1 MCVCVCI
8 VGHPSSVLLT
18 IFICSTSFHRSP
30 PNHQI
35 LAWITVKL
43 PKTIPDQNEWIET
56 IHRVGVL
63 RHDTFFSIIFTAT
76 GGMASGL
83 SLGPELPLVLSS
95 GMVGSYL
102 ALKTHQSILSAR
114 VLNLTAGS
122 AAIAGFFGFPM
133 AGAMFVLELPHQMG
147 LQYFEAISPSTI
159 ASIVAV
165 LVNRMVTGNEIK
177 GYFNY
182 PWLADSLPSH
192 LFYIAVIYGLYG
204 AAIGVAYAE
213 GVKKLKTWTHD
224 WFHHHDDHHGNGG
237 GSSGI
242 ATDPTHPLHTGGEES
257 KGLLSGKTKAHS
269 KKSKKKDT
277 GLASLWK
284 KISSLGIK
292 NEATRAGVIGVLA
305 GALTGIICMFVP
317 HNLFWGEAQLQTL
330 IDKGKTPLPFF
341 GEGEEPTAIM
351 TAYGFCMV
359 DPENDYSA
367 ASGFGIGCA
376 ALIAISKTITIGLSI
391 GTGIIGGHFWGP
403 LFVGCAAGHFFTD
416 LMIYVN
422 EWIGLGFEALATYPC
437 VAILCIMGSTHIV
450 TFRAHLAI
458 MLILTLTIN
467 TFEGGGDYSAVFPL
481 LVVSCFVS
489 LMLTRGHIFY
499 KQQRCRGDIIASPEV
514 LCEPYKEGTPE
525 YPQHEMN
532 YESEGSWYDD
542 ASSSDG
548 DGTGTNSASIE
559 SLRHR
564 TLPSE
569 TSAEDIERE
578 FMEMTQKMSG
588 SISAGDSR
596 DRGDSRERG
605 RTGSVVSVA
614 SQHQSGI
621 PKPLMTSPNLTETNI
636 SAQSRRIDEILSRP
650 LESNR
655 PSPLRAHRRV
665 QSTGDAL
672 DVPEDE
678 DEDETRARTLS
689 MANAKTPP
697 RSHKR
702 TSSMDVNPHR
712 RVSSMGPGA
721 LPGAGAHR
729 RSGSIDRGAR
739 PQNLRERSDSQGS
752 SSRSGTPTAGVLMR
766 VNSYG
771 EMSDFQPS
779 LMNQARARAS
789 SVTRLARPG
798 GPSGRH
804 SRSSSNA
811 SANMAAMARQSMNE
825 AAGALTQDDLERE
838 FSNAIHSMN
847 QNRR

>member
-1 MCVCVCI
+1 
-8 VGHPSSVLLT
+8 
-18 IFICSTSFHRSP
+18 
-30 PNHQI
+30 
-35 LAWITVKL
+35 
-43 PKTIPDQNEWIET
+43 
-56 IHRVGVL
+56 
-63 RHDTFFSIIFTAT
+63 
-76 GGMASGL
+76 MASGL

-224 WFHHHDDHHGNGG
+224 WFHHHEDHHGHGG

-242 ATDPTHPLHTGGEES
+242 VTDPTHPLHAGGGGGEES
-257 KGLLSGKTKAHS
+257 KGLLSGKTKAQS
-269 KKSKKKDT
+269 KKNKKKDS
-277 GLASLWK
+277 GLASFWK

-292 NEATRAGVIGVLA
+292 DEATRAAVIGVLA

-359 DPENDYSA
+359 DPENEYSEA
-367 ASGFGIGCA
+367 TGFGIGCA
-376 ALIAISKTITIGLSI
+376 ALIAISKTVTIGLSI

-542 ASSSDG
+542 ASSSYG

-559 SLRHR
+559 SVRHR

-578 FMEMTQKMSG
+578 FLEMTQKMSG

-614 SQHQSGI
+614 SHQSGI
-621 PKPLMTSPNLTETNI
+621 PKPMMTSPNLTDSNR
-636 SAQSRRIDEILSRP
+636 SAQSKRIDEILSRP
-650 LESNR
+650 LEANR

-665 QSTGDAL
+665 QSTGDAF

-678 DEDETRARTLS
+678 DTDEARARTLS

-712 RVSSMGPGA
+712 RVSSMGP

-739 PQNLRERSDSQGS
+739 RERSDSQGS

-771 EMSDFQPS
+771 EVSDFQPS

-789 SVTRLARPG
+789 SVTRVARP

>member
-1 MCVCVCI
+1 
-8 VGHPSSVLLT
+8 
-18 IFICSTSFHRSP
+18 
-30 PNHQI
+30 
-35 LAWITVKL
+35 VKL

-147 LQYFEAISPSTI
+147 LQYFEAISPATI

-165 LVNRMVTGNEIK
+165 LVNRMVIGNEIK

-182 PWLADSLPSH
+182 PWMADSLPSH

-224 WFHHHDDHHGNGG
+224 WFHHHDDHHHDDHGHSGGIDANGIG
-237 GSSGI
+237 
-242 ATDPTHPLHTGGEES
+242 DES
-257 KGLLSGKTKAHS
+257 KGLLSGKTKAQNK
-269 KKSKKKDT
+269 KKSKQDSSIV
-277 GLASLWK
+277 SLWNK
-284 KISSLGIK
+284 MSSLGIK
-292 NEATRAGVIGVLA
+292 DEPTRAAVVGVLA
-305 GALTGIICMFVP
+305 GALTGVICMFVP

-330 IDKGKTPLPFF
+330 IDRGKTPLPFF
-341 GEGEEPTAIM
+341 GEGDEPTAIM
-351 TAYGFCMV
+351 TAYGYCMT
-359 DPENDYSA
+359 DPEDEYSPA
-367 ASGFGIGCA
+367 RGFGMGCA
-376 ALIAISKTITIGLSI
+376 ATIAITKTITIGLSI

-403 LFVGCAAGHFFTD
+403 LFIGCAAGHFFTD
-416 LMIYVN
+416 MMIIFN
-422 EWIGLGFEALATYPC
+422 EWIGIGSEALASYPC
-437 VAILCIMGSTHIV
+437 VAILCIMGSTHVV

-489 LMLTRGHIFY
+489 LMLTRSHIFY

-532 YESEGSWYDD
+532 YESDDDSWFDD
-542 ASSSDG
+542 ASRSSYG
-548 DGTGTNSASIE
+548 GGTGTNSASVE
-559 SLRHR
+559 SVRHR
-564 TLPSE
+564 APP
-569 TSAEDIERE
+569 SAEDIERE
-578 FMEMTQKMSG
+578 FMEMQQKMSG

-596 DRGDSRERG
+596 ERG
-605 RTGSVVSVA
+605 RSSSVGSHQSAQSAIPEIAESGRTSSRGRTSSVA
-614 SQHQSGI
+614 SHQSGI
-621 PKPLMTSPNLTETNI
+621 PKPAPIASYAERT
-636 SAQSRRIDEILSRP
+636 QSEQSSRIDAILSRP
-650 LESNR
+650 LEINTT
-655 PSPLRAHRRV
+655 SPMRSHRRV
-665 QSTGDAL
+665 QSTGDAF
-672 DVPEDE
+672 DVPGDDE
-678 DEDETRARTLS
+678 DPSAERTRTLS

-697 RSHKR
+697 RSHRR
-702 TSSMDVNPHR
+702 TSSMPPRDSN
-712 RVSSMGPGA
+712 MGHGAMPGA
-721 LPGAGAHR
+721 SSR
-729 RSGSIDRGAR
+729 SRSGSMT
-739 PQNLRERSDSQGS
+739 QNHPRERADSQS
-752 SSRSGTPTAGVLMR
+752 SGRSATPTQGVLMR

-771 EMSDFQPS
+771 EVQDFQPS
-779 LMNQARARAS
+779 LMNQARSRAS
-789 SVTRLARPG
+789 SVSRISRP

-804 SRSSSNA
+804 SRSGSNA
-811 SANMAAMARQSMNE
+811 SANMALMARQSMNE
-825 AAGALTQDDLERE
+825 ANGSLTQDDLERE
-838 FSNAIHSMN
+838 FSNAIHSLN
-847 QNRR
+847 QGRR

>member
-1 MCVCVCI
+1 
-8 VGHPSSVLLT
+8 
-18 IFICSTSFHRSP
+18 
-30 PNHQI
+30 
-35 LAWITVKL
+35 
-43 PKTIPDQNEWIET
+43 
-56 IHRVGVL
+56 
-63 RHDTFFSIIFTAT
+63 
-76 GGMASGL
+76 
-83 SLGPELPLVLSS
+83 
-95 GMVGSYL
+95 
-102 ALKTHQSILSAR
+102 
-114 VLNLTAGS
+114 
-122 AAIAGFFGFPM
+122 M

-224 WFHHHDDHHGNGG
+224 WFHHHDDHHGHGG
-237 GSSGI
+237 GSSGVI
-242 ATDPTHPLHTGGEES
+242 TDPTHPLHADGVNGEES
-257 KGLLSGKTKAHS
+257 KGLLSGKTKAQS
-269 KKSKKKDT
+269 KKSKKKDSDIT
-277 GLASLWK
+277 SFWK
-284 KISSLGIK
+284 KISSLGIE
-292 NEATRAGVIGVLA
+292 NEATRAAVIGVLA

-330 IDKGKTPLPFF
+330 IDRGKTPLPFF

-351 TAYGFCMV
+351 TAYGFCMA
-359 DPENDYSA
+359 DPEDEVSA
-367 ASGFGIGCA
+367 ASGFDIGCS
-376 ALIAISKTITIGLSI
+376 ALIAITKTVTIGLSI

-422 EWIGLGFEALATYPC
+422 EWIGFGFDALATYPC

-514 LCEPYKEGTPE
+514 LCEPYKKGTPE

-542 ASSSDG
+542 ASSSYG
-548 DGTGTNSASIE
+548 DGTGANSASIG
-559 SLRHR
+559 SVPHR
-564 TLPSE
+564 PLKSG

-596 DRGDSRERG
+596 GRGDSRPSETSAEDIEREFMEMTQRMSGSMSAGDSRERG
-605 RTGSVVSVA
+605 RTGSMA
-614 SQHQSGI
+614 SHQSGI
-621 PKPLMTSPNLTETNI
+621 PKPRTSPNLIDSKQSE
-636 SAQSRRIDEILSRP
+636 QSRRIDEILSRP
-650 LESNR
+650 LEANR

-665 QSTGDAL
+665 QSTGDAFE
-672 DVPEDE
+672 VPEDE
-678 DEDETRARTLS
+678 DSDEARARTMSLA
-689 MANAKTPP
+689 ANAKTPP

-702 TSSMDVNPHR
+702 TSSMGESPHR
-712 RVSSMGPGA
+712 RVISLGPGP
-721 LPGAGAHR
+721 LPGGGSR
-729 RSGSIDRGAR
+729 RHSASMDRGPR
-739 PQNLRERSDSQGS
+739 RERSDSQGS

-771 EMSDFQPS
+771 EVSDFQPS

-789 SVTRLARPG
+789 SVTRIARP

-804 SRSSSNA
+804 SRSGSNA
-811 SANMAAMARQSMNE
+811 SANMVMAAMARQSMNE
-825 AAGALTQDDLERE
+825 ATGALTEDDLERE
-838 FSNAIHSMN
+838 FSNVIHSTN

>member
-1 MCVCVCI
+1 M
-8 VGHPSSVLLT
+8 
-18 IFICSTSFHRSP
+18 
-30 PNHQI
+30 
-35 LAWITVKL
+35 KL

-63 RHDTFFSIIFTAT
+63 RHDTFFSIILTAT

-114 VLNLTAGS
+114 VLNRTAGS

-147 LQYFEAISPSTI
+147 LQYFEAISPATI

-182 PWLADSLPSH
+182 PWMADSLPSH

-224 WFHHHDDHHGNGG
+224 WFHHQHDDHHDDHGHSGSIDANGIG
-237 GSSGI
+237 
-242 ATDPTHPLHTGGEES
+242 DES
-257 KGLLSGKTKAHS
+257 KGLLSGKTKAQNRK
-269 KKSKKKDT
+269 KKSEKDS
-277 GLASLWK
+277 GIVALWN

-292 NEATRAGVIGVLA
+292 DEPTRAAVVGVLA
-305 GALTGIICMFVP
+305 GALTGVICMFVP

-341 GEGEEPTAIM
+341 GEGDEPTAIM
-351 TAYGFCMV
+351 TAYGYCMT
-359 DPENDYSA
+359 DPEDEQ
-367 ASGFGIGCA
+367 ASGFGMGCA
-376 ALIAISKTITIGLSI
+376 ATIAITKTITIGLSI

-403 LFVGCAAGHFFTD
+403 LFIGCAAGHFFTD
-416 LMIYVN
+416 VMGIFN
-422 EWIGLGFEALATYPC
+422 EWVGLGPSEALATYPC
-437 VAILCIMGSTHIV
+437 VAILCIMGSTHVV

-489 LMLTRGHIFY
+489 LMLTRSHIFY

-532 YESEGSWYDD
+532 YESDDSWFDD
-542 ASSSDG
+542 ASRSSYG
-548 DGTGTNSASIE
+548 GGTGTNSASVE
-559 SLRHR
+559 SVRHEAN
-564 TLPSE
+564 P
-569 TSAEDIERE
+569 SAEDIERE
-578 FMEMTQKMSG
+578 FMEMQQKMSG
-588 SISAGDSR
+588 SISAE
-596 DRGDSRERG
+596 DSRERG
-605 RTGSVVSVA
+605 RTSSIGSHQSAQSAIPEIAESGRTSSRGRTSSVA
-614 SQHQSGI
+614 SHQSGI
-621 PKPLMTSPNLTETNI
+621 PKPAPIASYAER
-636 SAQSRRIDEILSRP
+636 SQSEQSRRIDEILSRP
-650 LESNR
+650 LEVNTT
-655 PSPLRAHRRV
+655 SPMRAHRRV
-665 QSTGDAL
+665 QSTGDAF
-672 DVPEDE
+672 DVPGDDE
-678 DEDETRARTLS
+678 DPGAERARTLS

-697 RSHKR
+697 RSHRR
-702 TSSMDVNPHR
+702 TSSMPPRDNG
-712 RVSSMGPGA
+712 MGHGAMPGA
-721 LPGAGAHR
+721 TSR
-729 RSGSIDRGAR
+729 SRSGSMT
-739 PQNLRERSDSQGS
+739 QNHPRERADSQS
-752 SSRSGTPTAGVLMR
+752 STRSGTPTQGVLMR

-771 EMSDFQPS
+771 EVQDFQPS

-789 SVTRLARPG
+789 SVTRISRP

-804 SRSSSNA
+804 SRSGSNA
-811 SANMAAMARQSMNE
+811 SANMALMARQSLNE
-825 AAGALTQDDLERE
+825 AAGNLTQDDLERE
-838 FSNAIHSMN
+838 FTNAIHSFN
-847 QNRR
+847 QGRR